1 MHLRISISSIHHPL
15 RRPLREGSTEQ
26 PPCAKPSLRLVP
38 SESRSLHPQ
47 LHVTPVASAA
57 PSAAIDQTLRVA
69 VPLLAL
75 QGPDRMPDIAL
86 LEWPATDL
94 RRAIVEY
101 ARQRG
106 TFRAAAEDQG
116 YLTLSIKAWLWV
128 RSREAYRYTVHLES
142 ELGPT
147 GKPPVKSYV
156 VQKEAV
162 GSRARWVTA
171 SDQDPIG
178 AAVQAAL
185 DDLFMQIE
193 EDAALYGKK

>member
-1 MHLRISISSIHHPL
+1 VNSPQS
-15 RRPLREGSTEQ
+15 RRQAPSVL
-26 PPCAKPSLRLVP
+26 CAWCLLSLQACT
-38 SESRSLHPQ
+38 HNI
-47 LHVTPVASAA
+47 HVTPVASAA
-57 PSAAIDQTLRVA
+57 PSAAIDQTLRIA

-86 LEWPATDL
+86 LEWPAADL

-106 TFRAAAEDQG
+106 TFRAAGEDQG
-116 YLTLSIKAWLWV
+116 SLTLSIKAWLWV

-147 GKPPVKSYV
+147 GKLPVKSYV
-156 VQKEAV
+156 VEKEAV
-162 GSRARWVTA
+162 GSHVRWMTA

-178 AAVQAAL
+178 TAVQAAL

-193 EDAALYGKK
+193 EDAGLYGRK

>member
-1 MHLRISISSIHHPL
+1 MNVRQSRHLASSLLCASCLLSFVACTHKIHV
-15 RRPLREGSTEQ
+15 S
-26 PPCAKPSLRLVP
+26 
-38 SESRSLHPQ
+38 
-47 LHVTPVASAA
+47 PVASATQ
-57 PSAAIDQTLRVA
+57 SAVIDQTLRVA
-69 VPLLAL
+69 VPLLAV
-75 QGPDRMPDIAL
+75 QGPDRMPGIAL
-86 LEWPATDL
+86 LEWPAADL

-106 TFRAAAEDQG
+106 TFRAVGEDQSS
-116 YLTLSIKAWLWV
+116 LTLSIKGWLWV

-156 VQKEAV
+156 VQNEAV
-162 GSRARWVTA
+162 GSHVRWVTA

-178 AAVQAAL
+178 TAVQAAL

-193 EDAALYGKK
+193 EDAALFRKK

>member
-1 MHLRISISSIHHPL
+1 MNGQQS
-15 RRPLREGSTEQ
+15 RRRAPTVLCTWCLLTLEACT
-26 PPCAKPSLRLVP
+26 
-38 SESRSLHPQ
+38 HNI
-47 LHVTPVASAA
+47 HVTPVASTA
-57 PSAAIDQTLRVA
+57 SAAIDQTLRVA

-86 LEWPATDL
+86 LKWPAADL

-106 TFRAAAEDQG
+106 TFRAAGEDQG
-116 YLTLSIKAWLWV
+116 SLTLSIRAWLWV

-142 ELGPT
+142 ALGPA
-147 GKPPVKSYV
+147 GKPPVKSYI

-162 GSRARWVTA
+162 GSRIRWVTA

-193 EDAALYGKK
+193 DDAALYGKM

>member
-1 MHLRISISSIHHPL
+1 
-15 RRPLREGSTEQ
+15 
-26 PPCAKPSLRLVP
+26 
-38 SESRSLHPQ
+38 
-47 LHVTPVASAA
+47 
-57 PSAAIDQTLRVA
+57 
-69 VPLLAL
+69 
-75 QGPDRMPDIAL
+75 MPGIAM
-86 LEWPATDL
+86 LEWPAADL

-106 TFRAAAEDQG
+106 TFRTVGEDQG
-116 YLTLSIKAWLWV
+116 SLTLTIKGWLWV
-128 RSREAYRYTVHLES
+128 RSREDYRYIVHLES

-147 GKPPVKSYV
+147 GKQPVKSYV
-156 VQKEAV
+156 AQKEAV
-162 GSRARWVTA
+162 GSRVRWVTA